1 MVKTK
6 ETRELIINSARN
18 RFLQYGFNKTTM
30 AEIAKDCGM
39 SAANLYRFFKDKNDI
54 LVEMTERCFRDTE
67 NCLREILSRPN
78 MSVAQRLKALVL
90 EKLHINYDMI
100 ANEPKFNEIVMYITS
115 ERSDIICRHKDALI
129 SSIAEAVAEGKRNG
143 ELETPDIVK
152 TANMIS
158 KATIMFGH
166 PLLMNGYSLEE
177 LENSATEIIETLVR
191 GLGRR

>member
-1 MVKTK
+1 MGKNE
-6 ETRELIINSARN
+6 ETRELIIDSARN

-39 SAANLYRFFKDKNDI
+39 SASNLYRFFKDKNDI

-67 NCLREILSRPN
+67 NCLREILRRPG
-78 MSVAQRLKALVL
+78 MSAAERIKALVL

-115 ERSDIICRHKDALI
+115 ERSDIVCRHKDALI
-129 SSIAEAVAEGKRNG
+129 SSIAEAVAEGNRNG
-143 ELETPDIVK
+143 ELEAPDIVK
-152 TANMIS
+152 TADMIS

-166 PLLMNGYSLEE
+166 PMLMNGYSLQE
-177 LENSATEIIETLVR
+177 LEDSATEIIETLVQ
-191 GLGRR
+191 GLRRR